1 MQLLLANGATAASIP
16 TTDRQYWQLRRANVL
31 FKPGGFLLP
40 GSPKPPS
47 SFFGWGYSLHS
58 VAWTST
64 PRHAPE
70 DWDNTGKCVKNTEK
84 ISPVRTYFRLFWF
97 SSGVLIF
104 SHLS

>member
-1 MQLLLANGATAASIP
+1 MQLLFANGATAASIP

-31 FKPGGFLLP
+31 QTRGFLLP
-40 GSPKPPS
+40 DSSKLPS
-47 SFFGWGYSLHS
+47 SFFGWGYLLHS

-70 DWDNTGKCVKNTEK
+70 DWDNTGKCVKNAEK
-84 ISPVRTYFRLFWF
+84 ISPVRMYFRLFWF